1 MAIIQRSNLALSD
14 NTLRLALWASH
25 LYLMESEARQ
35 ASHATP
41 LTEMVF
47 RQSPFVLFLSLT
59 VAILTYT
66 LLKTEVSTAWLTYW
80 LIAQFGLNTLRLLTH
95 QLFRQRPELLAKRIV
110 VGLYGLSIFLAGL
123 LWGSLVLLLNLDL
136 SPSGQAYIY
145 IILAG
150 VSAGSLSAYAAR
162 TDFFLAFIGPTL
174 LPLIIW
180 SFWQQQPG
188 YLWLGVLVAA
198 FIVLQLYLG
207 NTIRGYLLRTS
218 QLLDENSALLMKM
231 SDANASLEKQM
242 LSRKLSEVELERERD
257 LFQQGPV
264 VIYRCHAEGNRSI
277 AWISNNIHQF
287 GYLPKDLIGTE
298 FVSLIHPEDL
308 AVFEQIEFGE
318 YKGVHGARLEYRVK
332 KADGD
337 YSWVSDYSLPVY
349 DDSGTLTH
357 RDGYLLDISQLH
369 AANAALDEEK
379 ERAQV
384 TLHSIG
390 DAVITTNTHGRIDFM
405 NPVAEQLTGWVFDEA
420 KFSPLKDIFRLHSDV
435 IDEWLEDP
443 LENFFSI
450 SGENDSRQ
458 MQGELH
464 ANGGM
469 ITTITYNVSP
479 IRDLLDKLIGY
490 VIVFHDVTEKRAL
503 QEELEYQARHDALTG
518 LYNRREFEG
527 RMHRL
532 LKQSRR
538 EHEHHVLVYIDLD
551 HFKLVN
557 DTCGHSAGDE
567 LLKQLT
573 HLFRET
579 LRSSDVL
586 ARLGGDEFGI
596 LLPGCDVAKGREIA
610 EKIRV
615 VAEEFR
621 FVWGEKSFD
630 VGASIGLVAITQ
642 ESDSIQALLSAAD
655 VACYIA
661 KDLGRNRVHVY
672 LESDIELNRRRIEM
686 NWAGRISNA
695 IKEDRLYLC
704 YQDIVPV
711 RGGETIAN
719 RHIEILLRMQDENG
733 DTIMPGAFLSA
744 AERYNLMPDVDR
756 WVVRNAFEWYE
767 AQGYS
772 SELLMA
778 INLSG
783 LSISSGSFLRYVQDL
798 FSRLHVPPEAICFEI
813 TETAAIANLSS
824 ATRFMGE
831 LQRLGCRFAL
841 DDFGSGLSSFAYLKT
856 LPVDYLKIDG
866 HFVRDML
873 NDKVDRAMISAIND
887 VGHTMSLQTIAEYV
901 ESQEILEELGRLDVD
916 FAQGYAISKPQ
927 RLDGLLRED
936 TYKMIVR
943 QQGLIS

>member
-1 MAIIQRSNLALSD
+1 MI
-14 NTLRLALWASH
+14 
-25 LYLMESEARQ
+25 
-35 ASHATP
+35 
-41 LTEMVF
+41 F
-47 RQSPFVLFLSLT
+47 RQSPFVLVLSLV
-59 VAILTYT
+59 VAVLAYILLRKETDT
-66 LLKTEVSTAWLTYW
+66 PWLGYW
-80 LIAQFGLNTLRLLTH
+80 LIAQFGLNMLRLLTH
-95 QLFRQRPELLAKRIV
+95 YIFQQKPELKAKPLAL
-110 VGLYGLSIFLAGL
+110 GLYGLSIFLAGSI
-123 LWGSLVLLLNLDL
+123 WGSLALFLMSGLTIF
-136 SPSGQAYIY
+136 GQAYIY
-145 IILAG
+145 IILVG
-150 VSAGSLSAYAAR
+150 VSTGGLSAYAAR
-162 TDFFLAFIGPTL
+162 TDFYLAFIGPIL
-174 LPLIIW
+174 LPLGIW
-180 SFWQQQPG
+180 SFWQQEVG
-188 YLWLGVLVAA
+188 YTWLGILLAA
-198 FIVLQLYLG
+198 FVILQLFLG
-207 NTIRGYLLRTS
+207 NTIRGYLMRS
-218 QLLDENSALLMKM
+218 NRLLDENSALLLKM
-231 SDANASLEKQM
+231 SDANASLETQIR
-242 LSRKLSEVELERERD
+242 SRRLSEIELERERN

-264 VIYRCHAEGNRSI
+264 VIYRCQAEGNWPL

-287 GYLPKDLIGTE
+287 GYLPKDLIGSE
-298 FVSLIHPEDL
+298 FASLIHPEDL
-308 AVFEQIEFGE
+308 ATVEDIEFSTDEDIIGIN
-318 YKGVHGARLEYRVK
+318 GIRLEYRLK
-332 KADGD
+332 QADGD
-337 YSWVSDYSLPVY
+337 YCWVSDYSMPVY
-349 DDSGTLTH
+349 DESGKLTH
-357 RDGYLLDISQLH
+357 RDGYLLDISKLH
-369 AANAALDEEK
+369 AANVALDEEK

-384 TLHSIG
+384 TLQSIG
-390 DAVITTNTHGRIDFM
+390 DAVITTNTYGRIDFM
-405 NPVAEQLTGWVFDEA
+405 NPVAEQLTGWAFDKA
-420 KFSPLKDIFRLHSDV
+420 KYSPLKDIFRLHSDV

-450 SGENDSRQ
+450 SGDNDSRQ

-464 ANGGM
+464 AKGGM

-527 RMHRL
+527 RLQRL

-573 HLFRET
+573 RLFRET

-596 LLPGCDVAKGREIA
+596 LLPGCDVEKGREIA

-615 VAEEFR
+615 VAEEYR
-621 FVWGEKSFD
+621 FVWGDKSFD
-630 VGASIGLVAITQ
+630 VGASIGLVPVTQ

-661 KDLGRNRVHVY
+661 KDLGRNRIHVY
-672 LESDIELNRRRIEM
+672 LESDTEMHRRRIEM

-695 IKEDRLYLC
+695 IKEDRLYLN

-711 RGGETIAN
+711 RDHDTMAT
-719 RHIEILLRMQDENG
+719 RHIEILVRMQDENG

-744 AERYNLMPDVDR
+744 AERYNLMPDLDR

-783 LSISSGSFLRYVQDL
+783 LSISSGSFLEYIRDL
-798 FSRLHVPPEAICFEI
+798 FTRLHVPPEAICFEI
-813 TETAAIANLSS
+813 TETAAISNLSA
-824 ATRFMGE
+824 ATGFMGE

-873 NDKVDRAMISAIND
+873 HDKVDRAMISAIND

-901 ESQEILEELGRLDVD
+901 ESPEILEELARLDVD

-927 RLDGLLRED
+927 RLDTLQRED

>member
-1 MAIIQRSNLALSD
+1 MDSTARPTSD
-14 NTLRLALWASH
+14 AAS
-25 LYLMESEARQ
+25 
-35 ASHATP
+35 

-47 RQSPFVLFLSLT
+47 RQSPFVLLLSLT
-59 VAILTYT
+59 VS
-66 LLKTEVSTAWLTYW
+66 LLSWMLLRTQTDSIWLNYW
-80 LIAQFGLNTLRLLTH
+80 LAAQMGLIVPRLFVH
-95 QLFRQRPELLAKRIV
+95 ILFRRRPSLLENRLVI
-110 VGLYGLSIFLAGL
+110 GLYGFSVLLAGA
-123 LWGSLVLLLNLDL
+123 LWSSLLLLMEAGISFL
-136 SPSGQAYIY
+136 GQTYIY
-145 IILAG
+145 IILTGVAAG
-150 VSAGSLSAYAAR
+150 GLSAYVAR
-162 TDFFLAFIGPTL
+162 TDFYLAFIGPIL
-174 LPLIIW
+174 IPLAIW
-180 SFWQQQPG
+180 SFLQQEPG
-188 YLWLGVLVAA
+188 YTWLGVLASA
-198 FIVLQLYLG
+198 FFVLQVFLG
-207 NTIRGYLLRTS
+207 KTIRGYLLRSS
-218 QLLDENSALLMKM
+218 QLLQENSALLLKM
-231 SDANASLEKQM
+231 SEANASLEKQIR
-242 LSRKLSEVELERERD
+242 SRKLSEMELERERS

-264 VIYRCHAEGNRSI
+264 VIYRCEAEGNRPI
-277 AWISNNIHQF
+277 AWISNNVHQF

-298 FVSLIHPEDL
+298 FAALIHPEDL
-308 AVFEQIEFGE
+308 AVVEKAEFGAD
-318 YKGVHGARLEYRVK
+318 GTGRGARLEYRVK

-337 YSWVSDYSLPVY
+337 YCWVSDYSMPVY
-349 DDSGTLTH
+349 DEDGKLIY
-357 RDGYLLDISQLH
+357 RDGYLLDISMLH
-369 AANAALDEEK
+369 AANAALDAEK
-379 ERAQV
+379 ERAEV
-384 TLHSIG
+384 TLRSIG

-405 NPVAEQLTGWVFDEA
+405 NPVAEQLTGWAFEKA
-420 KFSPLKDIFRLHSDV
+420 KFSPLKDIFKLHSDV
-435 IDEWLEDP
+435 IGDWLEDP

-450 SGENDSRQ
+450 SGDNDSRQ
-458 MQGELH
+458 MQAELH
-464 ANGGM
+464 ANGGR

-479 IRDLLDKLIGY
+479 IRDLQNSLIGY

-518 LYNRREFEG
+518 LYNRREFEA
-527 RMHRL
+527 RLYRL

-538 EHEHHVLVYIDLD
+538 ENEQHVLVYVDLD

-573 HLFRET
+573 QLFRET

-596 LLPGCDVAKGREIA
+596 LLPGCDIGKGREIA
-610 EKIRV
+610 EKIRC
-615 VAEEFR
+615 VAEEYR
-621 FVWGEKSFD
+621 FVWGDKSFD
-630 VGASIGLVAITQ
+630 VGASIGLVPVTQ
-642 ESDSIQALLSAAD
+642 ESDSVQSLLSAAD

-661 KDLGRNRVHVY
+661 KDLGRNRIHVY
-672 LESDIELNRRRIEM
+672 LESDTEMHRRRIEM
-686 NWAGRISNA
+686 NWAGRISSA
-695 IKEDRLYLC
+695 IKEERLYLS

-711 RGGETIAN
+711 RNADPMAV
-719 RHIEILLRMQDENG
+719 RHIEILLRMEDENNE
-733 DTIMPGAFLSA
+733 TIMPGAFLSA
-744 AERYNLMPDVDR
+744 AERYNLMPELDR
-756 WVVRNAFEWYE
+756 WVIKNAFEWYE

-783 LSISSGSFLRYVQDL
+783 LSISSGSFLEYVRDL
-798 FSRLHVPPEAICFEI
+798 FTRLHVPPEAVCFEI
-813 TETAAIANLSS
+813 TETAAIANLSA
-824 ATRFMGE
+824 ATHFMGE

-901 ESQEILEELGRLDVD
+901 ESQEILEELERLDVD

-927 RLDGLLRED
+927 RLETLMREE

>member
-1 MAIIQRSNLALSD
+1 
-14 NTLRLALWASH
+14 
-25 LYLMESEARQ
+25 MESEARQ
-35 ASHATP
+35 ASHVTP

-59 VAILTYT
+59 VSVLAFA
-66 LLKTEVSTAWLTYW
+66 LLKTETSSPWLNYW
-80 LIAQFGLNTLRLLTH
+80 LIAQFGLNGLRMLA
-95 QLFRQRPELLAKRIV
+95 QYAFRKNPRLMIKRIV
-110 VGLYGLSIFLAGL
+110 VGLYGFSIFLAGL
-123 LWGSLVLLLNLDL
+123 LWGSLVLFMNLDL
-136 SPSGQAYIY
+136 SSFGQAYIY
-145 IILAG
+145 IILTG
-150 VSAGSLSAYAAR
+150 VSAGGLSAYAAR
-162 TDFFLAFIGPTL
+162 ADFYMAFIIPIL
-174 LPLIIW
+174 SPLAIW
-180 SFWQQQPG
+180 SFTQQLPG
-188 YLWLGVLVAA
+188 YIWLGGLVAT
-198 FIVLQLYLG
+198 FIILLMYLG
-207 NTIRGYLLRTS
+207 ITLRGYLVRS
-218 QLLDENSALLMKM
+218 SRLLDENSALLLKM
-231 SDANASLEKQM
+231 SDANASLEKQIR
-242 LSRKLSEVELERERD
+242 SRKLSEAELERERN

-264 VIYRCHAEGNRSI
+264 VIYRCHADGNRPI
-277 AWISNNIHQF
+277 AWISNNVHQF

-298 FVSLIHPEDL
+298 FASLIHPEDL
-308 AVFEQIEFGE
+308 AVFEETEFGE
-318 YKGVHGARLEYRVK
+318 NEGVRGARLEYRLK
-332 KADGD
+332 KSDGD

-349 DDSGTLTH
+349 DESGKLTH
-357 RDGYLLDISQLH
+357 RDGYLLDISQLY

-405 NPVAEQLTGWVFDEA
+405 NPVAEQLTGWAFDQA

-435 IDEWLEDP
+435 IGEWLEDP

-450 SGENDSRQ
+450 SGDNDSRQ
-458 MQGELH
+458 LQGELH
-464 ANGGM
+464 ADDGR

-479 IRDLLDKLIGY
+479 IRDLLDRLIGY

-527 RMHRL
+527 RLHRL

-573 HLFRET
+573 QLFKET

-596 LLPGCDVAKGREIA
+596 LLAGCDVKKGREIA

-615 VAEEFR
+615 VAEEYR
-621 FVWGEKSFD
+621 FVWGDKSFD

-661 KDLGRNRVHVY
+661 KDLGRNRIHVY
-672 LESDIELNRRRIEM
+672 LESDTELHRRRIEM

-695 IKEDRLYLC
+695 IKEDRLYLS

-711 RGGETIAN
+711 RNGETMAS

-744 AERYNLMPDVDR
+744 AERYNLMPDLDR

-767 AQGYS
+767 SQGYS

-783 LSISSGSFLRYVQDL
+783 LSISSGGFLKYIRDL

-813 TETAAIANLSS
+813 TETAAIANLSA